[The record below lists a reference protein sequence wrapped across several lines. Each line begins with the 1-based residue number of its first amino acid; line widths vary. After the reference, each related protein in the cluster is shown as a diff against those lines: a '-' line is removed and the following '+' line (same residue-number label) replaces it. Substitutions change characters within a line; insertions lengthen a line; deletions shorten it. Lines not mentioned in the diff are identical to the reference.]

1 MKYRVLP
8 RFSSDYQRLSPE
20 ERDAFTAALAR
31 FIAAAKEYEDKPQGF
46 VWPGSLRIERLT
58 GTRVMAMTWSLRG
71 PDGRATF
78 QLENLEGQLWVTW
91 RRVGRHEIYREP

>member
-20 ERDAFTAALAR
+20 ERDAFKEALAR
-31 FIAAAKEYEDKPQGF
+31 FIAAAKKYEEAPGGF
-46 VWPGSLRIERLT
+46 SWPRSLRIERLT
-58 GTRVMAMTWSLRG
+58 GTRVMAMTWSFSG

-78 QLENLEGQLWVTW
+78 QLENVEGQLWVTW